1 MRLSFRPFLLS
12 LIAIAMTMAISVPAQ
27 AAITYSGAQNISVS
41 NTFPGIYID
50 FNNPLDSTS
59 YTTSGTE
66 PANWDINPFFG
77 GSAVGNSDDFLV
89 STDDGSINSTLM
101 NLTTSDIVGDGSGLG
116 EIFVA
121 ASSGSTDHMG
131 GGPNQFA
138 NGVQGY
144 IGFRIDDGASGFY
157 YGWMR
162 VTLNDDGSSGTI
174 HDWAWDTSGA
184 AIQVGQIPEP
194 SAFLLGGL
202 ASLLLL
208 RRRRN

>member
-1 MRLSFRPFLLS
+1 MRPLSRSFLLS
-12 LIAIAMTMAISVPAQ
+12 LIAAAISVPAQ
-27 AAITYSGAQNISVS
+27 AAITYSGAGQNVTI
-41 NTFPGIYID
+41 PID
-50 FNNPLDSTS
+50 FDGVFINFTDPLDATA
-59 YTTSGTE
+59 YTTSTSDPG
-66 PANWDINPFFG
+66 AGNWDINAFFG
-77 GSAVGNSDDFLV
+77 GSAIGSSSSFEV
-89 STDDGSINSTLM
+89 STDDGGINSTLM

-174 HDWAWDTSGA
+174 HDWAWETSGTS
-184 AIQVGQIPEP
+184 IQVGAIPEP
-194 SAFLLGGL
+194 SAFLLGSLG
-202 ASLLLL
+202 ALLLL
-208 RRRRN
+208 RRRR